1 MKFGLSRNTIAEQ
14 MRSGIFSKPLASLLG
29 PTKEVVTLVTSSSY
43 TDRRLYD
50 MMHAYISNKVVNYG
64 GKLNTLFVLVDG
76 KKKKLDY
83 TTCDSLMRHVI
94 KEDSE
99 LIAKVTIRN
108 KHFEFEIKNYG
119 GD

>member
-14 MRSGIFSKPLASLLG
+14 MRTGLFSKSLASLLG

-50 MMHAYISNKVVNYG
+50 MMHAYISNKVADYG
-64 GKLNTLFVLVDG
+64 GKLNTIFVVLDD
-76 KKKKLDY
+76 KRKKLDY
-83 TTCDSLMRHVI
+83 TTCDSLMRHVV
-94 KEDSE
+94 KDDCL
-99 LIAKVTIRN
+99 LIAKVMIRN
-108 KHFEFEIKNYG
+108 KYFEFEIKNHG